1 MEQTKSTGKVQR
13 AVLWV
18 TVVGIL
24 ALVGLVVTRVILW
37 EMRPR
42 TTVSISGTVFRVDV
56 ADTRELRQKGLS
68 GRPSLGKDEGMLFI
82 FDTDSYWSFW
92 MKDMRFPID
101 IIWLDKDK
109 QVVHIEHSVQLDVEP
124 YADYTSPELARY
136 VLEIAAGRARQAS
149 IRVGSTMKIDIAKE
163 GL

>member
-18 TVVGIL
+18 AVVGIL

-56 ADTRELRQKGLS
+56 ADTSELRQKGLS
-68 GRPSLGKDEGMLFI
+68 GRPSLGTDEGMLFI
-82 FDTDSYWSFW
+82 FDTDNYWSFW

-109 QVVHIEHSVQLDVEP
+109 QVVHIEHNVQLDVEP
-124 YADYTSPELARY
+124 YADYTSPDLARY
-136 VLEIAAGRARQAS
+136 VLEVAAGRARQAN
-149 IRVGSTMKIDIAKE
+149 IRIGSVMKIDIAKE